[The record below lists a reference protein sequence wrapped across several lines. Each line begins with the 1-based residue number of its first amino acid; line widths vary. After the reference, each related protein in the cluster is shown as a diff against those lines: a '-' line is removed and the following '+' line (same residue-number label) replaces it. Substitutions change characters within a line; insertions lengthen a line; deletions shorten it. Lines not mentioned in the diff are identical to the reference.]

1 MRACSAAGLLMICMQ
16 VPSWDGQATL
26 SRLTESMQGAAD
38 CRQGISSGSLTR
50 TLSAR
55 KWSLTEARSSL
66 PTERCAQGM
75 EPREAVDLL
84 ESFVLSGATWLLLG
98 SASRT
103 QQAPSKGSSR
113 QSRLYLS
120 LQEAPFNLKDPLMAF
135 SRSRNSSE
143 PLLNTH
149 TISPTIRVEPDV
161 FTSQKAGGMGIQA
174 LVTRQGAR
182 LYRTWSVYNHRTWS
196 VYHHAV

>member
-1 MRACSAAGLLMICMQ
+1 MPSGYTFRFPDEGSSAG
-16 VPSWDGQATL
+16 
-26 SRLTESMQGAAD
+26 
-38 CRQGISSGSLTR
+38 
-50 TLSAR
+50 
-55 KWSLTEARSSL
+55 KWFLTEARSSL

-84 ESFVLSGATWLLLG
+84 ESFAMSGATWLLLG
-98 SASRT
+98 SASRM

-135 SRSRNSSE
+135 SESRNSSE

-149 TISPTIRVEPDV
+149 TISLTIRMKPNA
-161 FTSQKAGGMGIQA
+161 FTSQKAGGMGILA
-174 LVTRQGAR
+174 LVTRQR
-182 LYRTWSVYNHRTWS
+182 CSLYRTWSICNRV
-196 VYHHAV
+196 V